1 MKKNKSC
8 KNKTYYKL
16 KLIIKKMKLKNKM
29 KNGEKNKNAN
39 ELQFVLFCVRIGLLK
54 YMNRRK
60 L

>member
-1 MKKNKSC
+1 M
-8 KNKTYYKL
+8 
-16 KLIIKKMKLKNKM
+16 KM
-29 KNGEKNKNAN
+29 KNNKIKKRKANKKNNRKNKNAN